1 MPFIGASNKTRATKT
16 TIDHKYYLGGHADTI
31 ANPGYY
37 TFYVHYVPGNITVIV
52 RGIHMAESDFIALSG
67 TDVRIRQSDITLNP
81 DDSIELIGF
90 GMPAADVLER
100 SDVSITGGQAI
111 NLEKVDAKYYMNR
124 NEYTADL
131 TVPAG
136 YNAFFA
142 GPINFTGTLNV
153 EGTLNI
159 I

>member
-1 MPFIGASNKTRATKT
+1 MAYIGSSARNTNTRSL
-16 TIDHKYYLGGHADTI
+16 IDHKEYLGSHADTST
-31 ANPGYY
+31 NSGYY
-37 TFYVHYVPGNITVIV
+37 TFYVNYKPGNITVVI
-52 RGIHMAESDFIALSG
+52 RGINMASSDYIATNGS
-67 TDVRIRQSDITLNP
+67 DVRISTSSITLQN
-81 DDSIELIGF
+81 DDVIEIIGYSV
-90 GMPAADVLER
+90 PNSNVLER
-100 SDVSITGGQAI
+100 SDVNITGGQAI